1 MRRFEFVDDSSNKF
15 WEIEQDGLDL
25 NLRWGRIGT
34 QGQSQTKSFADNA
47 KCSAAMAKLIAEKT
61 GKGYSEVDTA
71 PAGAIGKT
79 AARPVAAPGPVAA
92 AAAPAAEPAPAP
104 APAPAE
110 TPAPAPVAAADPAT
124 TPPWLVHMPPAS
136 LPRTLA
142 AAALASRRF
151 PKPVPA
157 VDAQDVF
164 RRFFACQQPDADAT
178 DAELRP
184 AFEEAWERLRNQ
196 VLDGS
201 MQSDAVLLAL
211 SAKLPYDWEGKN
223 ELLALKMLHALV
235 KHKGLEHCV
244 GAFIEMQRMQVK
256 WQSAGNLPR
265 KVSIT
270 SIITSE
276 LGTSSLM
283 TPVEVAMRIQLS
295 SAPQAVWQA
304 CADKIENA
312 IPSVHAL
319 RRAGL
324 AAQLPE
330 RPEVADRLV
339 PELSKG
345 PASET
350 LPLLQLAASDTG
362 LLEKS
367 GIKISSHERWSRN
380 PMLAATMVQERGPD
394 AFAVLKLM
402 PYCEPANEALAFVGT
417 PEAVKLLVEVLAE
430 VSDTSTWT
438 PVSLKLARA
447 SFSAAVMHAPLAGI
461 AALAEMG
468 ERRGK
473 EGEVLQLTL
482 AMLLRIHSGQVPQL
496 MPWLSPAA
504 QALLH
509 RQLEKTSTT
518 VALAAQ
524 EDLPGVLADPPWL
537 RPRKKSAPALVVQ
550 PLPLAP
556 VERWDDIDREE
567 WLSAHS
573 LRWGHL
579 RREPSNPV
587 SLAWDLGFYGDA
599 SDQQA
604 IRAPAIKAIE
614 NGDANALAKAW
625 RLYQEAYP
633 GRHVSALVLPLLPE
647 AMRAEAWN
655 KMACDVEPYH
665 PHVSYLLAKLGLPA
679 LPGFEAMVHRRP
691 NDVGA
696 LAKCFGSTALALPM
710 ARAAAKLKKLKRDA
724 RQWLLRFPE
733 HAICGLVA
741 PALGKTGEDRD
752 CAASALRYLRTN
764 GHEALIFDIAA
775 RYEDAAVNAALRTL
789 LDEDPLER
797 LPAKLPK
804 LPDFW
809 APLGWRRPVLNDSCG
824 AGAGKAVPDQALDHI
839 GTMLMLPTAEGLYPG
854 IAQIK
859 DAFTAESLADF
870 AWDCF
875 SSWLNAGGNS
885 REGWAMTAL
894 GWLGTDDTARKLT
907 PYIRAWPGESA
918 HARAVSALDVL
929 ADIGTD
935 TALMLLN
942 GIAQKVKFKG
952 LQDKA
957 REKIEKIAEARDL
970 TTEELEDR
978 LAPDLGLD
986 DNGSVLLDFGPR
998 QFRVGFDE
1006 ALKPYVRDSD
1016 GKRLADLPKPKQSD
1030 DAALAG
1036 AAVERYK
1043 LLKKDARTIASQ
1055 QVLRLEWAMCSRR
1068 RWLPEH
1074 FRQFLAQHPLVRHLV
1089 QRLVWGVYEMA
1100 GSGDAGGKLL
1110 ACFRVSGDGS
1120 WTTGEDDSFTMPEGG
1135 NLCVGLPHP
1144 LELAA
1149 ETAAQ
1154 FGQLF
1159 ADYELL
1165 QPFSQL
1171 GRDTYAL
1178 DAEEHSATVLERWKG
1193 AVVPTG
1199 RVLGLVNKGW
1209 RRGQAQDAGGIWFF
1223 HKPLTRSRVIE
1234 LTLDPGIIV
1243 GMVDEYPE
1251 QTLQTVS
1258 VGSPSSWGEI
1268 RAAESLAILDP
1279 IATSELIRDLESLR
1293 A

>member
-124 TPPWLVHMPPAS
+124 TPPWLVHMPPVS
-136 LPRTLA
+136 LPRKLA

-461 AALAEMG
+461 AALAEIG

-537 RPRKKSAPALVVQ
+537 RPRKKLAPALVVQ

-614 NGDANALAKAW
+614 NGDANALAEAW

-691 NDVGA
+691 NDVGS

-710 ARAAAKLKKLKRDA
+710 ARAAAKLKKLKGDA

-907 PYIRAWPGESA
+907 PYIRTWPGESA

>member
-71 PAGAIGKT
+71 PAAAIGKT
-79 AARPVAAPGPVAA
+79 AAKPVAAPEPVAA
-92 AAAPAAEPAPAP
+92 AEAPAP
-104 APAPAE
+104 APAPAAA
-110 TPAPAPVAAADPAT
+110 PAPAPVAAADPAT
-124 TPPWLVHMPPAS
+124 TPPWLVHMPPVS
-136 LPRTLA
+136 LPRKLA

-164 RRFFACQQPDADAT
+164 RRFFECQQPDADAT

-201 MQSDAVLLAL
+201 LQSDAVLLAL

-244 GAFIEMQRMQVK
+244 DAFIEMQRMQVK

-295 SAPQAVWQA
+295 SAPEAVWQA

-345 PASET
+345 PALET

-380 PMLAATMVQERGPD
+380 PMLAATMVQERGPH

-461 AALAEMG
+461 AALAELG

-509 RQLEKTSTT
+509 RQLEKTSAT

-537 RPRKKSAPALVVQ
+537 RPRKKPAPALVVQ

-567 WLSAHS
+567 WLSAARSHY
-573 LRWGHL
+573 WG
-579 RREPSNPV
+579 RIEGEPETPDQM
-587 SLAWDLGFYGDA
+587 AWAMRFHWHEPDVEACTQA
-599 SDQQA
+599 S
-604 IRAPAIKAIE
+604 KAIA
-614 NGDANALAKAW
+614 NADANALAAAW
-625 RLYQEAYP
+625 RMYRQRDA
-633 GRHVSALVLPLLPE
+633 GRVICAMAIPLLPG
-647 AMRAEAWN
+647 AMGADAWN
-655 KMACDVEPYH
+655 MLASDVDPY
-665 PHVSYLLAKLGLPA
+665 PPQIAFLLARLGLPA
-679 LPGFEAMVHRRP
+679 LPGFEAMLARRP
-691 NDVGA
+691 ADMA
-696 LAKCFGSTALALPM
+696 PLAKCFGAVGMASPM
-710 ARAAAKLKKLKRDA
+710 ARAATKLKKVQEEA
-724 RQWLLRFPE
+724 RQWLLRFPA
-733 HAICGLVA
+733 HAICGLIA
-741 PALGKTGEDRD
+741 PALGKAGEDRD
-752 CAASALRYLRTN
+752 CAASALRYLRMN

-775 RYEDAAVNAALRTL
+775 RYEDAAVDAALRAL

-885 REGWAMTAL
+885 KEGWAMTAL

-957 REKIEKIAEARDL
+957 REKIDKIAEEREL

-1110 ACFRVSGDGS
+1110 ACFRVAEDGS
-1120 WTTGEDDSFTMPEGG
+1120 WTTGEDDSFTMPEGA

-1178 DAEEHSATVLERWKG
+1178 DAEEQSATVLERWKG

-1223 HKPLTRSRVIE
+1223 HKPLSRSRVIE